1 MIKTAANYSAL
12 SESLGISR
20 QSVWNWRRDARIS
33 PHLPG
38 KGPNGHDVEA
48 WRRVM
53 LRFNLRD
60 CRADIPGP
68 DGKSLNDLRCELLAE
83 KVRRLKVENDLAS
96 GKAVLVAELER
107 HLGTLLSAIMQIAE
121 ALPDRIA
128 PMIQG
133 LTDRNEISRIIREEL
148 HAMLGPLEIANF
160 DKAVETIPEDDRE
173 PMKAALRTLGGWHRS
188 KA

>member
-1 MIKTAANYSAL
+1 MSKTAANHAAL
-12 SESLGISR
+12 ARALGVSR
-20 QSVWNWRRDARIS
+20 QSVWNWRRDAHIS

-38 KGPNGHDVEA
+38 KGPNGHDVEG

-53 LRFNLRD
+53 LELDLAD

-68 DGKSLNDLRCELLAE
+68 DGKSLNDLRCELLAQ
-83 KVRRLKVENDLAS
+83 KVRRLKVENDIAS
-96 GKAVLVAELER
+96 RKAVLVADLER

-133 LTDRNEISRIIREEL
+133 FTDRNEIARIIREEL
-148 HAMLGPLEIANF
+148 NAMLGPLEIANF
-160 DKAVETIPEDDRE
+160 DKAVETIPEDDRAE
-173 PMKAALRTLGGWHRS
+173 AMRFLRKIGGW
-188 KA
+188 

>member
-1 MIKTAANYSAL
+1 MSKTAANHAAL
-12 SESLGISR
+12 ARALGVSR
-20 QSVWNWRRDARIS
+20 QSVWNWRNDARIS

-68 DGKSLNDLRCELLAE
+68 DGKSVNDLRCELLAE
-83 KVRRLKVENDLAS
+83 KVRRLKVENDIAS
-96 GKAVLVAELER
+96 RKAVLVADLER

-133 LTDRNEISRIIREEL
+133 LTDRNEIARIIREEL
-148 HAMLGPLEIANF
+148 NAMLGPLEIANF
-160 DKAVETIPEDDRE
+160 DKAVENVPEADRRT
-173 PMKAALRTLGGWHRS
+173 MKAALRSIEARS
-188 KA
+188 

>member
-1 MIKTAANYSAL
+1 MSKTAANHAAL
-12 SESLGISR
+12 ARSLGVSR

-33 PHLPG
+33 PCLPG
-38 KGPNGHDVEA
+38 KGPNGHDVEQ

-68 DGKSLNDLRCELLAE
+68 DGKSLNDYRCELLAE
-83 KVRRLKVENDLAS
+83 KVRRLKVENDIAS
-96 GKAVLVAELER
+96 RKAVLVADLER

-128 PMIQG
+128 PMLQG
-133 LTDRNEISRIIREEL
+133 LTDRNEIARIIREEL
-148 HAMLGPLEIANF
+148 NAMLGPLEIANF
-160 DKAVETIPEDDRE
+160 DKAVETIHEDDRE
-173 PMKAALRTLGGWHRS
+173 PMKAVLRTLGGW
-188 KA
+188 KWN